1 MRRRGAEEAKV
12 VIQRI
17 PNKAKKKNSFR
28 FPFTRRLDDDRLSP
42 PLKFCLLK
50 KKILSL
56 SLSLS
61 LSLCCFVV
69 PSSSLCK
76 GEQQH
81 KEMRREEEMT
91 FSAKL

>member
-42 PLKFCLLK
+42 PVCLLK
-50 KKILSL
+50 KKI
-56 SLSLS
+56 LS

-69 PSSSLCK
+69 PSSSLCFK

>member
-17 PNKAKKKNSFR
+17 PNKAKKKKFSRCSFR

-42 PLKFCLLK
+42 LKFCLLK

-56 SLSLS
+56 SLSVVLS
-61 LSLCCFVV
+61 SS
-69 PSSSLCK
+69 SSSLCK

>member
-17 PNKAKKKNSFR
+17 PNKAKKKKFSRCSFR

-42 PLKFCLLK
+42 LKFCLLK

-56 SLSLS
+56 SLSYVVLS
-61 LSLCCFVV
+61 SPPPHCVL
-69 PSSSLCK
+69 K
-76 GEQQH
+76 ANNNT
-81 KEMRREEEMT
+81 KR
-91 FSAKL
+91 

>member
-17 PNKAKKKNSFR
+17 PNKAKKKKFSRCSFR

-42 PLKFCLLK
+42 LKFCLLK
-50 KKILSL
+50 KKI
-56 SLSLS
+56 LSLS

>member
-1 MRRRGAEEAKV
+1 MRRRGAEEEKV

-17 PNKAKKKNSFR
+17 PNKAKKKKFSRCSFR

-42 PLKFCLLK
+42 LKFCLLK

-56 SLSLS
+56 SLSVVLS
-61 LSLCCFVV
+61 S
-69 PSSSLCK
+69 SSSLCFK

>member
-17 PNKAKKKNSFR
+17 PNKAKKKKKFSRCSFR

-42 PLKFCLLK
+42 LKFCLLK

-56 SLSLS
+56 SLSVVLS
-61 LSLCCFVV
+61 S
-69 PSSSLCK
+69 SSSLCK

>member
-17 PNKAKKKNSFR
+17 PNKAKKKKFSRCSFR

-42 PLKFCLLK
+42 LKFCLLK

-56 SLSLS
+56 SLS
-61 LSLCCFVV
+61 CCFVV
-69 PSSSLCK
+69 PSSSLCFK

>member
-12 VIQRI
+12 VIQRDS
-17 PNKAKKKNSFR
+17 KQSKKKKNSFR

-42 PLKFCLLK
+42 LKFCLLK

-61 LSLCCFVV
+61 VVLSRPLLLTV
-69 PSSSLCK
+69 
-76 GEQQH
+76 
-81 KEMRREEEMT
+81 
-91 FSAKL
+91 

>member
-1 MRRRGAEEAKV
+1 MRRRGEGGAEEAKV
-12 VIQRI
+12 VIQ
-17 PNKAKKKNSFR
+17 KDSKQSKKKNYRAALSAFLSHD
-28 FPFTRRLDDDRLSP
+28 FWLDEHLSP
-42 PLKFCLLK
+42 PVCLLK

-56 SLSLS
+56 SVVLSS
-61 LSLCCFVV
+61 
-69 PSSSLCK
+69 SSSLCK

>member
-17 PNKAKKKNSFR
+17 PNKAKKKKFSRCSFR
-28 FPFTRRLDDDRLSP
+28 FPFTRRLDDDRLS

-61 LSLCCFVV
+61 VVLSSPPPHCV
-69 PSSSLCK
+69 K
-76 GEQQH
+76 ANNNT
-81 KEMRREEEMT
+81 KR
-91 FSAKL
+91 

>member
-17 PNKAKKKNSFR
+17 PNKQSKKKKNSFR

-42 PLKFCLLK
+42 LKFCLLK

-61 LSLCCFVV
+61 VVLSSPPPHCVL
-69 PSSSLCK
+69 K
-76 GEQQH
+76 ANNNT
-81 KEMRREEEMT
+81 KR
-91 FSAKL
+91 

>member
-17 PNKAKKKNSFR
+17 PNKAKKKKFSRCSFR

-42 PLKFCLLK
+42 LKFCLLK

-56 SLSLS
+56 SLSVVLS
-61 LSLCCFVV
+61 S
-69 PSSSLCK
+69 SSSLCFK

-81 KEMRREEEMT
+81 KEKRREEEMT

>member
-17 PNKAKKKNSFR
+17 PNEAKKKKILLR

-42 PLKFCLLK
+42 LKFCLLK
-50 KKILSL
+50 KKI
-56 SLSLS
+56 LSLS

>member
-1 MRRRGAEEAKV
+1 MRRRVGAEEAKV

-17 PNKAKKKNSFR
+17 PNKAKKKKFSRCSFR

-42 PLKFCLLK
+42 LKFCLLK

-56 SLSLS
+56 SLSVVLS
-61 LSLCCFVV
+61 S
-69 PSSSLCK
+69 SSSLCFK

>member
-17 PNKAKKKNSFR
+17 PNKQSKKKNSFR

-42 PLKFCLLK
+42 LKFCLLK
-50 KKILSL
+50 KKIL

-69 PSSSLCK
+69 PSSSLCFK

>member
-1 MRRRGAEEAKV
+1 VPKRQKSLSKGFQTK
-12 VIQRI
+12 Q
-17 PNKAKKKNSFR
+17 KKKFSRCSFR

-42 PLKFCLLK
+42 LKFCLLK

-56 SLSLS
+56 SLSVVLS
-61 LSLCCFVV
+61 S
-69 PSSSLCK
+69 SSSLCFK

>member
-42 PLKFCLLK
+42 LKFCLLK
-50 KKILSL
+50 KKIL

-69 PSSSLCK
+69 PSSSLCFK

>member
-17 PNKAKKKNSFR
+17 PNKAKKKKNSFR

-42 PLKFCLLK
+42 LKFCLLK
-50 KKILSL
+50 KKI
-56 SLSLS
+56 LSLS

>member
-17 PNKAKKKNSFR
+17 PNKAKKKKFSRCSFR
-28 FPFTRRLDDDRLSP
+28 FPFTRRLDDRLS

-56 SLSLS
+56 SLSL
-61 LSLCCFVV
+61 LFCRPLLLTV
-69 PSSSLCK
+69 
-76 GEQQH
+76 
-81 KEMRREEEMT
+81 
-91 FSAKL
+91 

>member
-42 PLKFCLLK
+42 LKFCLLK

-61 LSLCCFVV
+61 LSLLFL
-69 PSSSLCK
+69 SSPPPHCVK
-76 GEQQH
+76 ANNNT
-81 KEMRREEEMT
+81 KR
-91 FSAKL
+91 

>member
-42 PLKFCLLK
+42 LKFCLLK

-56 SLSLS
+56 SLSVVLS
-61 LSLCCFVV
+61 SPPPHCVL
-69 PSSSLCK
+69 K
-76 GEQQH
+76 ANNNT
-81 KEMRREEEMT
+81 KR
-91 FSAKL
+91 